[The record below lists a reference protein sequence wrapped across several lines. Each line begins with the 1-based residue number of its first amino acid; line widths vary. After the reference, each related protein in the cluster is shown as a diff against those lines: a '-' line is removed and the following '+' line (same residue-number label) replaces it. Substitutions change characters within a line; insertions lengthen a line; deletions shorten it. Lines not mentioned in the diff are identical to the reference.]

1 MVKSQ
6 IDPAKE
12 KQLQGAKITEFE
24 YNVKRILK
32 LIRDGDRDMDG
43 TREKLAELIEDIYNQ
58 ELQIRMVTHLK
69 HKVEDLMKLIKEKE
83 EGLGGEKREAIRQ
96 LCLRIDYLR
105 EYNDDLKEIISKSR
119 NNCCLW

>member
-1 MVKSQ
+1 M
-6 IDPAKE
+6 
-12 KQLQGAKITEFE
+12 TEV
-24 YNVKRILK
+24 YR
-32 LIRDGDRDMDG
+32 
-43 TREKLAELIEDIYNQ
+43 ELIASKN
-58 ELQIRMVTHLK
+58 RMVTHLK

-83 EGLGGEKREAIRQ
+83 EGLGEEKREAIRQ